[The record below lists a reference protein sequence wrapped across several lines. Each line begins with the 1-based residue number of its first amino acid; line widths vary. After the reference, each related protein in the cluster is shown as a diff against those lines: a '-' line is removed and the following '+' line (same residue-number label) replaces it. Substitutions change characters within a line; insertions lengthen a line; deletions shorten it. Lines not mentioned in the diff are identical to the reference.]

1 MAHPVKLTK
10 YVIKPAYEGFSLLE
24 LVVVVGVLGILAAI
38 AIPAFNGITL
48 SARQSAAITYVDA
61 ILKSSSIFRTFEGRW
76 PSSWDEIQKYSGQPG
91 TGPLSQLESCDRYG
105 SQCNGNERVVVNG
118 QYLINFWS
126 QNNEIRVS
134 AWRFNNTGP
143 TSQNRS
149 VWGCSNTESVV
160 KIVAWKTDGS
170 YWQGPAWQ
178 GGMADDSGDS
188 LVGC

>member
-1 MAHPVKLTK
+1 MAHSLKLTK
-10 YVIKPAYEGFSLLE
+10 FVVKPAYDGFSLLE
-24 LVVVVGVLGILAAI
+24 LVVVVGVLGILSAI

-61 ILKSSSIFRTFEGRW
+61 ILKSSSIFRTFENRW

-91 TGPLSQLESCDRYG
+91 TGPLSQLESCDLHG

-143 TSQNRS
+143 SSQNRS

-160 KIVAWKTDGS
+160 KIVA
-170 YWQGPAWQ
+170 
-178 GGMADDSGDS
+178 
-188 LVGC
+188 